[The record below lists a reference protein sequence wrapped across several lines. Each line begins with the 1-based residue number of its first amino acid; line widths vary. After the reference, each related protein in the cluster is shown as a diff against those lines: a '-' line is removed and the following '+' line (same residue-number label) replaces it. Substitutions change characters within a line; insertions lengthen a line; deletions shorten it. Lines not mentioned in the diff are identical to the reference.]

1 MTARENIID
10 ALEGKT
16 PEKTPLTIY
25 DWNMGAV
32 TPDELEKKMN
42 EPAWRRLLD
51 MGLSVRAHCPVVKAV
66 EHGVEVSVQEAR
78 AGGSVYRT
86 EIKKTPM
93 GNIRRV
99 TRDGWHHEDWLKTPE
114 DYRIMRWIVEHTA
127 LVPQYDTFEQAEAV
141 VGDQGVA
148 ILTGAGNWRHR
159 TPLMTINI
167 DLAGTKQF
175 CLDLAMELPELFDLY
190 ASLKQLFL
198 REQQLIAEGPGR
210 YVAWYENLTISMIG
224 PAWYRDLM
232 IPVYEEAVPIHAAQD
247 KRVMVHYDGAL
258 KAIADQI
265 ADAPFAMID
274 SITEPPEG
282 DMTYEVCRSLWPDL
296 VLWANINI
304 ELYHRPALELRNA
317 VMDKRRRAG
326 KRGFAF
332 EISEDLPRN
341 WEQSIPVVLEVLDM
355 PD

>member
-1 MTARENIID
+1 MTARENIIA

-16 PEKTPLTIY
+16 PDKTPLTIY

-32 TPDELEKKMN
+32 TPDELEEKMN
-42 EPAWRRLLD
+42 QPAWRRLLD
-51 MGLSVRAHCPVVKAV
+51 LGLSVRAHCPVVKTI
-66 EHGVEVSVQEAR
+66 EHGVDVSVSETR
-78 AGGSVYRT
+78 ENGSVYRT
-86 EIKKTPM
+86 ETKKTPV
-93 GNIRRV
+93 GEIRHV

-114 DYRIMRWIVEHTA
+114 DYRVMQWIVEHTE
-127 LVPQYDTFEQAEAV
+127 LVPQYDIFEQAEAV
-141 VGDQGVA
+141 VGDQGIA
-148 ILTGAGNWRHR
+148 ILTGAGNWQHR

-167 DLAGTKQF
+167 DWAGTKQF
-175 CLDLAMELPELFDLY
+175 CLDLAMEQPELFELY
-190 ASLKQLFL
+190 DAQKAHFL
-198 REQQLIAEGPGR
+198 REQQLIADGPGR

-224 PAWYRDLM
+224 PDWYRKLLM
-232 IPVYEEAVPIHAAQD
+232 PVYEEAVPIHAAKD

-265 ADAPFAMID
+265 TDAPFAMID
-274 SITEPPEG
+274 SLTEPPEG

-304 ELYHRPALELRNA
+304 DLYRLPPRELQEA

-332 EISEDLPRN
+332 EISEDLPKN
-341 WEQSIPVVLEVLDM
+341 WEASIPVVLEALDRL
-355 PD
+355 D